1 MTRQWRPLITR
12 SCLFEH
18 EDPFSRLHIS
28 SSKFLED
35 ITERGVCPECHK
47 SRMYFCYTCLTA
59 LTSIR
64 DKIPRIQ
71 VLLIFPGENAKPLE
85 KMWEMSVQNGYTTG
99 PCVVCAQKHVTIPWK
114 TLLFIDSTWKQT
126 KRIYLDAK
134 IKGLPCAVLEGGQ
147 SAFWRPQRGKPSSWL
162 ATAEAVHLAVTRLLA
177 LQGCAGHVD
186 DLLFFFK
193 FFYAKISMRYRQM
206 VSFNITAES
215 NVEDLLGRKTWITS
229 HQHFWTWT
237 TFCLAL
243 RFQANCLQDAA
254 TYRLMQKNKWCST
267 GGFGIAQS

>member
-1 MTRQWRPLITR
+1 
-12 SCLFEH
+12 
-18 EDPFSRLHIS
+18 
-28 SSKFLED
+28 
-35 ITERGVCPECHK
+35 
-47 SRMYFCYTCLTA
+47 MYFCYTCLTA

-71 VLLIFPGENAKPLE
+71 LPIQVAIVKHAGEVDGKSTAAHLPVLAPDHVKIYTFPIIPACDPSDVLLIFPGENAKPLE

-215 NVEDLLGRKTWITS
+215 NVEDLLGRKTWITL

-254 TYRLMQKNKWCST
+254 TYHLMQKNKSCST